1 MLRLSTQLRLRLFV
15 LVAVSFC
22 LAAFTL
28 WKGETLRARK
38 DVETLL
44 RINYRDVATGF
55 TDRADFQLVSI
66 ARDIA
71 QRFGSSGTIAPE
83 EVAAI
88 CAEEEIAELYD
99 INTNGVVVG
108 GSRLVGEKV
117 HGEQWSEFLV
127 LLEPDGPEYMS
138 QPDRPRTSDGKV
150 FKYAAARYPDRS
162 GYVEVGWSEARF
174 LKYLRQRAYGYTR
187 SWHIDER
194 GYIIFVDSSGTVT
207 SHADMSLAGKSLLE
221 ATGLDPAAVPTGTL
235 FRAELSGM
243 EMFCLAGP
251 VRNYLAILADP
262 VEDAF
267 ASRDRFMPRMCVVL
281 LAVFAVLFLSV
292 SRMLRKRVTDAV
304 HLIGGALH
312 RIAGGD
318 LAGRADGRTSL
329 EFAEL
334 SDNINATVDALRA
347 AAEERVRRI
356 GAELELAKTI
366 QTSSLPNEPPENPVF
381 RLSASMTPAREVG
394 GDFYDHFRLDETRI
408 AFLVADVSGKGIT
421 AALYMMT
428 AKTLIKDTLLALR
441 DPAEALTKVNT
452 ELCGNNPANMFV
464 TAWVGVLDVET
475 GTVAF
480 ANAGHNPPVR
490 LVRKGKTTDPDFIA
504 SRSGPMLAFM
514 DGIAY
519 RQREISLVPG
529 DTLFLYTDGVTEALD
544 PKNELYGEDRLL
556 VTLRAIESPEPESV
570 CTIVRAAVTAFA
582 AGAPQADDITVLA
595 IKYVSR
601 PRVFSRS
608 FQATK
613 EGLGLA
619 AAFLD
624 ELLSPYSSLVDDAE
638 KYQLLLPS
646 LQIFLDEIG
655 SNIVR
660 YSGASGFVIDV
671 ELTDAPDGIR
681 LVFFDDGTPYDPLTH
696 VDPDTTLSADK
707 RQIGG
712 LGILMVKKMA
722 TSIAY
727 ARVNNRNRLT
737 IFKEA

>member
-1 MLRLSTQLRLRLFV
+1 MNERWKTFAWAAALFYAVLLSFNWSVLTRRADLQTKSMLDFAMLDYDATVMAAIDSMLMHAADSIVADLGSPSPQPADRMALFASQRELDEINVVAPDGRILASTDPNLVGVSMTEKKQAAEFMVLTNGTRHAFSQPFRQGAHNPEFRRKYVGVAFPKGNGFIQVGIDESHVTKMFPSIMDFIFEGWLLGSTGFYLCADVTDGHLISNPARHRDEAQFLSETGYNPDDPVVREDGKTTFRQRLFGD
-15 LVAVSFC
+15 LC
-22 LAAFTL
+22 DC
-28 WKGETLRARK
+28 R
-38 DVETLL
+38 
-44 RINYRDVATGF
+44 
-55 TDRADFQLVSI
+55 
-66 ARDIA
+66 
-71 QRFGSSGTIAPE
+71 
-83 EVAAI
+83 AAI
-88 CAEEEIAELYD
+88 YCGYRVIACLPPAEYYSARTFYAAVMAVILA
-99 INTNGVVVG
+99 VVFTV
-108 GSRLVGEKV
+108 
-117 HGEQWSEFLV
+117 FV
-127 LLEPDGPEYMS
+127 LLFRRIDMDA
-138 QPDRPRTSDGKV
+138 DR
-150 FKYAAARYPDRS
+150 
-162 GYVEVGWSEARF
+162 
-174 LKYLRQRAYGYTR
+174 LK
-187 SWHIDER
+187 
-194 GYIIFVDSSGTVT
+194 
-207 SHADMSLAGKSLLE
+207 
-221 ATGLDPAAVPTGTL
+221 
-235 FRAELSGM
+235 
-243 EMFCLAGP
+243 
-251 VRNYLAILADP
+251 
-262 VEDAF
+262 AF
-267 ASRDRFMPRMCVVL
+267 Y
-281 LAVFAVLFLSV
+281 
-292 SRMLRKRVTDAV
+292 
-304 HLIGGALH
+304 
-312 RIAGGD
+312 
-318 LAGRADGRTSL
+318 
-329 EFAEL
+329 
-334 SDNINATVDALRA
+334 
-347 AAEERVRRI
+347 AAEEAARAKDMEI
-356 GAELELAKTI
+356 AKTI
-366 QTSSLPNEPPENPVF
+366 QTSALPNALPVNPHF
-381 RLSASMTPAREVG
+381 QLYAAMQPAKEVG
-394 GDFYDHFRLDETRI
+394 GDFYDHFPLDDTHY

-441 DPAEALTKVNT
+441 DPAETLTKANT
-452 ELCGNNPANMFV
+452 ELCRNNPANMFV

-519 RQREISLVPG
+519 RQREVSLVPG

-556 VTLRAIESPEPESV
+556 VTLRAIESLEPESV

-601 PRVFSRS
+601 PRIFSRS
-608 FQATK
+608 FAATK
-613 EGLGLA
+613 EGLGQA

-722 TSIAY
+722 TSVAY
-727 ARVNNRNRLT
+727 ARANNRNRLT
-737 IFKEA
+737 VFKKL

>member
-1 MLRLSTQLRLRLFV
+1 MNERWKTFAWAAALFYAVLLSFNWSVLTRRADLQTKSMLDFAMLDYDATVMAAIDSMLMHAADSIVADLGSPSPQPADRMALIASQRELDEINVVAPDGRILASTDPNLVGVSMTEKKQAAEFMVLTNGTRHAFSQPFRQGAHNPEFRRKYVGVAFPNGNGFIQVGIDESHVTKMFPSIMDFIFEGWLLGSTGFYLCADVTDGHLISNPARHRDEAQFLSETGYDLDDPVVCEDGKTTFRQRLFGD
-15 LVAVSFC
+15 LC
-22 LAAFTL
+22 DC
-28 WKGETLRARK
+28 R
-38 DVETLL
+38 
-44 RINYRDVATGF
+44 
-55 TDRADFQLVSI
+55 
-66 ARDIA
+66 
-71 QRFGSSGTIAPE
+71 
-83 EVAAI
+83 AAI
-88 CAEEEIAELYD
+88 YCGYRVIACLPPAEFYSARTFYA
-99 INTNGVVVG
+99 TVMAVVLAV
-108 GSRLVGEKV
+108 VFTV
-117 HGEQWSEFLV
+117 FV
-127 LLEPDGPEYMS
+127 LLFRRIDK
-138 QPDRPRTSDGKV
+138 D
-150 FKYAAARYPDRS
+150 
-162 GYVEVGWSEARF
+162 SER
-174 LKYLRQRAYGYTR
+174 LKDFY
-187 SWHIDER
+187 
-194 GYIIFVDSSGTVT
+194 
-207 SHADMSLAGKSLLE
+207 
-221 ATGLDPAAVPTGTL
+221 
-235 FRAELSGM
+235 
-243 EMFCLAGP
+243 
-251 VRNYLAILADP
+251 
-262 VEDAF
+262 
-267 ASRDRFMPRMCVVL
+267 
-281 LAVFAVLFLSV
+281 
-292 SRMLRKRVTDAV
+292 
-304 HLIGGALH
+304 
-312 RIAGGD
+312 
-318 LAGRADGRTSL
+318 
-329 EFAEL
+329 
-334 SDNINATVDALRA
+334 
-347 AAEERVRRI
+347 AAEETARAKDMEI
-356 GAELELAKTI
+356 AKTI
-366 QTSSLPNEPPENPVF
+366 QTSALPNALPANPHF
-381 RLSASMTPAREVG
+381 QLYAAMQTAKEVG
-394 GDFYDHFRLDETRI
+394 GDFYDHFPLDDTHY

-475 GTVAF
+475 GTVTF

-490 LVRKGKTTDPDFIA
+490 LARKGKTTDPDFIA

-519 RQREISLVPG
+519 RPREVSLTPG

-613 EGLGLA
+613 EGLGQA

-671 ELTDAPDGIR
+671 ELTDTPDGIR
-681 LVFFDDGTPYDPLTH
+681 LVFFDDGMPYDPLTH

-712 LGILMVKKMA
+712 LGIFMVKKMA
-722 TSIAY
+722 TSVTY
-727 ARVNNRNRLT
+727 ARTNNRNRLT
-737 IFKEA
+737 VFKKL